1 MDFKKTIK
9 AFSCLC
15 VCAAISFGCNKKT
28 DPVTPDPEPEPEP
41 TPEVSHFDVK
51 VTDITTSTC
60 VLNIT
65 RDDQNKAIYVA
76 TARKVHVDGLE
87 GATISDK
94 AIAYY
99 IGNIEAYMEWGYTK
113 EEAVADLC
121 ANADVVDA
129 SLEWLNGSTHYYVVV
144 GYVTEDGEPDGT
156 FECHEFTTA
165 SPEPSANTFEVNIT
179 DIKARGAT
187 ISVTPSN
194 SDPYSVMVV
203 KNSILPDTSDKDEIV
218 SFLYTQNGYIPTY
231 YEPYSETVETYGGTE
246 YAVLVFGCVDSA
258 ASTEITKKVFTT
270 VPSGDPTK
278 LTFTAVRTDG
288 EVQGFE
294 STFTVTPSDDS
305 VDYFFELVNEDCTVE
320 DFLEYENGMI
330 EKMAVLGLDRDTY
343 FRFFSSYG
351 VSDNTYTVYPG
362 AKGKIAVL
370 PIKNGETEF
379 ACDPIFSEVFTFP
392 EAKLG
397 DATFTISWDKYYDG
411 AAIRELNPEMSWY
424 GNNAVFPV
432 TIETTGV
439 KYFFNVYKADGKT
452 YAREDL
458 IYTILNGTPSSY
470 ATECYAPFGVDG
482 VVYGF
487 AIDENGV
494 CGEVSAT
501 PFNFDKNGVSDAQEF
516 IDSHSYDYY
525 SASEKK
531 SPVFK
536 STKQNY
542 PCFKEKGPASLGGV
556 YRKK

>member
-41 TPEVSHFDVK
+41 EVSHFEVS
-51 VTDITTSTC
+51 VTDITTSSC
-60 VLNIT
+60 VLNIV

-76 TARKVHVDGLE
+76 TARTVYVDGLE

-94 AIAYY
+94 AIVYY
-99 IGNIEAYMEWGYTK
+99 KGNIDAYMEWGYTK
-113 EEAVADLC
+113 EEAIADLC
-121 ANADVVDA
+121 NNADVVDA

-165 SPEPSANTFEVNIT
+165 SPEPSSNTFDVKVT

-218 SFLYTQNGYIPTY
+218 SFLYGQSGYIPTY
-231 YEPYSETVETYGGTE
+231 ADAYSETVETFGGTE

-258 ASTEITKKVFTT
+258 ASTEITKTVFTT
-270 VPSGDPTK
+270 EPSGDPTK
-278 LTFTAVRTDG
+278 LTFTIERVDG

-294 STFTVTPSDDS
+294 STFTVTPSDET
-305 VDYFFELVNEDCTVE
+305 VDYFFELVNEDCTTE
-320 DFLEYENGMI
+320 QFLEYENSMI
-330 EKMAVLGLDRDTY
+330 EKFATLGLDRESY
-343 FRFFSSYG
+343 FRWYSSHG
-351 VSDNTYTVYPG
+351 IDNSTYTVYPG
-362 AKGKIAVL
+362 KKGKIAVL

-379 ACDPIFSEVFTFP
+379 ACDPIFSEIVTFP
-392 EAKLG
+392 EAKLS

-411 AAIRELNPEMSWY
+411 AAIRELNPDMSWY
-424 GNNAVFPV
+424 GDNAVFPV
-432 TIETTGV
+432 TIDCTGV
-439 KYFFNVYKADGKT
+439 KYFFNLYKADGKT
-452 YAREDL
+452 YSREDL
-458 IYTILNGTPSSY
+458 IYTILNGTPSSG
-470 ATECYAPFGVDG
+470 ASECYVPFGVDG
-482 VVYGF
+482 VIYGF

-494 CGEVSAT
+494 CGPVSAT

-516 IDSHSYDYY
+516 IDSHSYEYY

-536 STKQNY
+536 SAKQKF
-542 PCFKEKGPASLGGV
+542 PCFSENGPASLGGV
-556 YRKK
+556 YKRK